1 MASTGTAVAPTLDL
15 LVVDEAHRMRNPD
28 TLLHRIGRTLGAR
41 RECRRNLAV
50 YSSGKR
56 QSLLSGNR
64 IGPERCAKNP
74 LPLIW
79 QIPGLARFKKRSAC
93 SRMSCPTRVLP
104 NDGRRPTTLLLH
116 VRNAFC
122 SKPALSYQ
130 ITLSANW
137 ICLDDVVVEVSCPA
151 LPVAFPL
158 ESKISV
164 WSGTTGVSKFG

>member
-79 QIPGLARFKKRSAC
+79 QIPPVWRGSRSGPLVPACRARHGYCR
-93 SRMSCPTRVLP
+93 TTG
-104 NDGRRPTTLLLH
+104 DGRQP
-116 VRNAFC
+116 
-122 SKPALSYQ
+122 
-130 ITLSANW
+130 
-137 ICLDDVVVEVSCPA
+137 SCYTCATPFA
-151 LPVAFPL
+151 PNRHYLTKSP
-158 ESKISV
+158 
-164 WSGTTGVSKFG
+164 